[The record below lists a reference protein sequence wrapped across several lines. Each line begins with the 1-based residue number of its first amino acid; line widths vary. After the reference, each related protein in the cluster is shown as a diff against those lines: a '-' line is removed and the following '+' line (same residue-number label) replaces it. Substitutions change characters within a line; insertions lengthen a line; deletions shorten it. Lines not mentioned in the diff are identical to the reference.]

1 MLLKSLFSAFLMY
14 SRIPMPK
21 VEWKEENRRYALCF
35 FSLIGAV
42 TGGLFLLWRLL
53 CIKLGFNGLFYGAV
67 STLIPVIVTGGI
79 HIDGFC
85 DVTDAKS
92 SYGDRE
98 KRLEIMKDSHIGAFA
113 VLHLCMYMII
123 QTALF
128 SQVNNWKTAVIVAL
142 GFVLSRAMSGFS
154 AVTFKSAKSE
164 GSLQSFVKPAHKKIT
179 FSVTLMSA
187 LLCFC
192 GMIFTD
198 WFSGT
203 VSTIT
208 ALYVILYYKKFSYKT
223 FGGITGDLCGWFLQ
237 MCEISVLVSAVVSYY
252 LKEALIK

>member
-1 MLLKSLFSAFLMY
+1 
-14 SRIPMPK
+14 MPK
-21 VEWKEENRRYALCF
+21 VEWKEENRRYVFCF
-35 FSLIGAV
+35 FPLIGAV
-42 TGGLFLLWRLL
+42 IGGLFLLWGLL
-53 CIKLGFNGLFYGAV
+53 CKRLGFSTFLYGAV
-67 STLIPVIVTGGI
+67 SSLIPIIVTGGI

-113 VLHLCMYMII
+113 VINLCIYMIV

-128 SQVNNWKTAVIVAL
+128 SQINDFKTAVVVAL
-142 GFVLSRAMSGFS
+142 GFVLSRSMSGFS

-179 FSVTLMSA
+179 VSVTALSA

-192 GMIFTD
+192 GMIVTD
-198 WFSGT
+198 RFSGIAVT
-203 VSTIT
+203 VT
-208 ALYVILYYKKFSYKT
+208 ALCVMFYYRKFSYKT

-237 MCEISVLVSAVVSYY
+237 LCEIWVLASAVISDSLEVF
-252 LKEALIK
+252 IK

>member
-1 MLLKSLFSAFLMY
+1 
-14 SRIPMPK
+14 MPK
-21 VEWKEENRRYALCF
+21 VEWKEENRRYVFCF
-35 FSLIGAV
+35 FPLIGAV
-42 TGGLFLLWRLL
+42 IGGLFLLWGLL
-53 CIKLGFNGLFYGAV
+53 CKRLGFSTFLYGAV
-67 STLIPVIVTGGI
+67 SSLIPIIVTGGI

-113 VLHLCMYMII
+113 VINLCIYMIV

-128 SQVNNWKTAVIVAL
+128 SQINNFKTAVVVAL
-142 GFVLSRAMSGFS
+142 GFVLSRSMSGFS

-164 GSLQSFVKPAHKKIT
+164 GSLQSFVKPAHRKIT
-179 FSVTLMSA
+179 VSVTALSA

-198 WFSGT
+198 RFSGIAVT
-203 VSTIT
+203 VT
-208 ALYVILYYKKFSYKT
+208 ALCVMFYYRKFSYKT

-237 MCEISVLVSAVVSYY
+237 LCEIWVLASAVISDFLEVF
-252 LKEALIK
+252 IK

>member
-21 VEWKEENRRYALCF
+21 VEWKEENRRYSLCF
-35 FSLIGAV
+35 FSLIGTV
-42 TGGLFLLWRLL
+42 TGSLFLLWRLL
-53 CIKLGFNGLFYGAV
+53 CIKLGFNALLFGAV
-67 STLIPVIVTGGI
+67 STFIPVIVTGGI

-85 DVTDAKS
+85 DVIDAKS

-98 KRLEIMKDSHIGAFA
+98 KRLAIMKDSHIGAFA

-123 QTALF
+123 QMALF
-128 SQVNNWKTAVIVAL
+128 SQINKWETAVIVAL
-142 GFVLSRAMSGFS
+142 GFVLSRSISGFS
-154 AVTFKSAKSE
+154 AVTFRSAKSE

-179 FSVTLMSA
+179 VSVTVISA
-187 LLCFC
+187 LLCFT

-203 VSTIT
+203 VSTFT
-208 ALYVILYYKKFSYKT
+208 ALCVMLYYKKFSYKT

-237 MCEISVLVSAVVSYY
+237 VCEIWVLASAVISDS
-252 LKEALIK
+252 LKEVMIK

>member
-1 MLLKSLFSAFLMY
+1 MLKSLFSAFLMY

-21 VEWKEENRRYALCF
+21 VEWKEENRRYSLCF
-35 FSLIGAV
+35 FSMIGAV

-53 CIKLGFNGLFYGAV
+53 CIKLGFNSLLYGAV
-67 STLIPVIVTGGI
+67 SVLIPIIVTGGI

-85 DVTDAKS
+85 DVIDAKS

-113 VLHLCMYMII
+113 VLNLCMYMIV

-128 SQVNNWKTAVIVAL
+128 AQVNNRKTAVIVAL
-142 GFVLSRAMSGFS
+142 GFVLSRSMSGFS
-154 AVTFKSAKSE
+154 AVTFKSAKTE
-164 GSLQSFVKPAHKKIT
+164 GSLQSFVKSAHKKIT
-179 FSVTLMSA
+179 VSVTAVSA

-192 GMIFTD
+192 GMILTD
-198 WFSGT
+198 RFSGI
-203 VSTIT
+203 VSTVT
-208 ALYVILYYKKFSYKT
+208 ALCVMLYYRKFSYKT

-237 MCEISVLVSAVVSYY
+237 VCEISVLASAVVSDS
-252 LKEALIK
+252 LREVLMR

>member
-1 MLLKSLFSAFLMY
+1 
-14 SRIPMPK
+14 MPK
-21 VEWKEENRRYALCF
+21 VEWKEENRRYVFCF
-35 FSLIGAV
+35 FPLIGAV
-42 TGGLFLLWRLL
+42 IGGLFLLWGLL
-53 CIKLGFNGLFYGAV
+53 CKRLGFSTFLYGAV
-67 STLIPVIVTGGI
+67 SSLIPIIVTGGI

-113 VLHLCMYMII
+113 VINLCIYMIV

-128 SQVNNWKTAVIVAL
+128 SQINNFKTAVIVAL
-142 GFVLSRAMSGFS
+142 GFVLSRSMSGFS

-179 FSVTLMSA
+179 VSVTALSA

-192 GMIFTD
+192 GMIVTD
-198 WFSGT
+198 RFSGIAVT
-203 VSTIT
+203 VT
-208 ALYVILYYKKFSYKT
+208 ALCVMFYYRKFSYKT

-237 MCEISVLVSAVVSYY
+237 LCEIWVLASAVISDSLEVF
-252 LKEALIK
+252 IK

>member
-21 VEWKEENRRYALCF
+21 VEWKEENRRYVFCF
-35 FSLIGAV
+35 FPLIGAV
-42 TGGLFLLWRLL
+42 IGGLFLLWGLL
-53 CIKLGFNGLFYGAV
+53 CKRLGFSTFLYGAV
-67 STLIPVIVTGGI
+67 SSLIPIIVTGGI

-113 VLHLCMYMII
+113 VINLCIYMIV

-128 SQVNNWKTAVIVAL
+128 SQINDFKTAVVVAL
-142 GFVLSRAMSGFS
+142 GFVLSRSMSGFS

-179 FSVTLMSA
+179 VSVTALSA

-192 GMIFTD
+192 GMIVTD
-198 WFSGT
+198 RFSGIAVT
-203 VSTIT
+203 VT
-208 ALYVILYYKKFSYKT
+208 ALCVMFYYRKFSYKT

-237 MCEISVLVSAVVSYY
+237 LCEIWVLASAVISDSLEVF
-252 LKEALIK
+252 IK

>member
-21 VEWKEENRRYALCF
+21 VEWKEENRRYVFCF
-35 FSLIGAV
+35 FPLIGAV
-42 TGGLFLLWRLL
+42 IGGLFLLWGLL
-53 CIKLGFNGLFYGAV
+53 CKRLGFSTFLYGAV
-67 STLIPVIVTGGI
+67 SSLIPIIVTGGI

-113 VLHLCMYMII
+113 VINLCIYMIV

-128 SQVNNWKTAVIVAL
+128 SQINNFKTAVIVAL
-142 GFVLSRAMSGFS
+142 GFVLSRSMSGFS

-179 FSVTLMSA
+179 VSVTALSA

-192 GMIFTD
+192 GMIVTD
-198 WFSGT
+198 RFSGIAVT
-203 VSTIT
+203 VT
-208 ALYVILYYKKFSYKT
+208 ALCVMFYYRKFSYKT

-237 MCEISVLVSAVVSYY
+237 LCEIWVLASVVISDSLEVF
-252 LKEALIK
+252 IK

>member
-21 VEWKEENRRYALCF
+21 VEWKEENRRYVFCF
-35 FSLIGAV
+35 FPLIGAV
-42 TGGLFLLWRLL
+42 IGGLFLLWGLL
-53 CIKLGFNGLFYGAV
+53 CKRLGFSTFLYGAV
-67 STLIPVIVTGGI
+67 SSLIPIIVTGGI

-113 VLHLCMYMII
+113 VINLCIYMIV

-128 SQVNNWKTAVIVAL
+128 SQINNFKTAVIVAL
-142 GFVLSRAMSGFS
+142 GFVLSRSMSGFS

-164 GSLQSFVKPAHKKIT
+164 GSLQSFVKPAHRKIT
-179 FSVTLMSA
+179 VSVTALSA

-198 WFSGT
+198 RFSGIAVT
-203 VSTIT
+203 VT
-208 ALYVILYYKKFSYKT
+208 ALCVMFYYRKFSYKT

-237 MCEISVLVSAVVSYY
+237 LCEIWVLASAVISDSLEVF
-252 LKEALIK
+252 IK

>member
-1 MLLKSLFSAFLMY
+1 MLKSLFSAFLMY

-53 CIKLGFNGLFYGAV
+53 CIKLGFNSLLYGAV
-67 STLIPVIVTGGI
+67 SALIPVIVTGGI
-79 HIDGFC
+79 HVDGFC

-98 KRLEIMKDSHIGAFA
+98 KRLAIMKDSHIGAFA

-128 SQVNNWKTAVIVAL
+128 AQVNDLKTAVIVAL
-142 GFVLSRAMSGFS
+142 GFVLSRSMSGFS

-179 FSVTLMSA
+179 VSVTAASA

-192 GMIFTD
+192 GMIVTD

-203 VSTIT
+203 LSTVT
-208 ALYVILYYKKFSYKT
+208 ALCVMIYYRKFSYKT

-237 MCEISVLVSAVVSYY
+237 VCEISVLASAVVSDS
-252 LKEALIK
+252 LREALMR